1 MVGNATMGQ
10 LFNQP
15 TSAVYKVIQSL
26 KSHKVLLMWTT
37 LPFISAVF
45 CIISVCQLLF
55 ITSFLIIF
63 IACLLERQNFQ
74 AKMGPGVT
82 KHNIYKSYSLS
93 NNQSNLFR
101 TCGKSQWVWVYSL
114 HAFNFFLF
122 VIPRFLVN
130 TGRMKEL
137 VKGEISVTKVY
148 LYQFQSWPPNTN
160 QY

>member
-1 MVGNATMGQ
+1 MLLWNSSLISQ
-10 LFNQP
+10 CRLSIKLFSHSRLTKRCLCGP
-15 TSAVYKVIQSL
+15 LFLSYLLFSA
-26 KSHKVLLMWTT
+26 
-37 LPFISAVF
+37 
-45 CIISVCQLLF
+45 CQLLF

-63 IACLLERQNFQ
+63 IACLSERQNFQ

-82 KHNIYKSYSLS
+82 KHNIYKSYSWS

-101 TCGKSQWVWVYSL
+101 TCSKSQWVWVYSL

-137 VKGEISVTKVY
+137 VKEEISVTKVC